1 MFVRRSGNYWSPWRE
16 MHRLRR
22 DMNRLFADS
31 AGDLGQGGARSYPAM
46 NAWTN
51 ENEAIVTAELPGVSP
66 EDIDISVVGDTLT
79 VTGDRQPDELEN
91 GKTYHRRERRYGR
104 FARSF
109 RLPFDIE
116 VDKVDAIFENGVL
129 QISLP
134 RAEADKP
141 RKITVQA
148 S

>member
-16 MHRLRR
+16 MHRVRR

-31 AGDLGQGGARSYPAM
+31 AGNLGQGSVPAYPAM
-46 NAWTN
+46 NAWAN
-51 ENEAIVTAELPGVSP
+51 ENGVIVTAELPGVSV
-66 EDIDISVVGDTLT
+66 EEIDISVVGDTLT
-79 VTGDRQPDELEN
+79 LTGNREPDEPQD
-91 GKTYHRRERRYGR
+91 GKTYHRRERRHGR

-116 VDKVDAIFENGVL
+116 GNKVEAALENGVL

-141 RKITVQA
+141 RKITVKA

>member
-1 MFVRRSGNYWSPWRE
+1 MFVRRSGNFWSPWRE

-22 DMNRLFADS
+22 DMNRLLADS

-51 ENEAIVTAELPGVSP
+51 ENEAIVTAELPGINP

>member
-31 AGDLGQGGARSYPAM
+31 AGNLGEGGARSYPAM

-51 ENEAIVTAELPGVSP
+51 ENGVIVTAELPGVSP
-66 EDIDISVVGDTLT
+66 EDIDISVTGDTLT
-79 VTGDRQPDELEN
+79 LTGNRELDELQD

-116 VDKVDAIFENGVL
+116 GGKVEAALENGVL

-141 RKITVQA
+141 KKITVKA